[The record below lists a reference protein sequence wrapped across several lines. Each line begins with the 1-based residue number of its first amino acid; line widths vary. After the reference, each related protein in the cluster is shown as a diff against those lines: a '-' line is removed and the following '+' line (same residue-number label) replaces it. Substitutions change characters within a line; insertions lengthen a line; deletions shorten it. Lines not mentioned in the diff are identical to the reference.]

1 MHAFIQETELKFS
14 LSISIYTIVQCFSSE
29 KKSFKLVLHAQCA
42 KITNA
47 SIYYSVI
54 AVQKG
59 VDLRL

>member
-29 KKSFKLVLHAQCA
+29 KSFKLVLHAQCA
-42 KITNA
+42 KRINA